1 MNFHETAIKYAQ
13 LAAAPVDSLGNLVQ
27 LVGSYPV
34 GTVRDAELAE
44 LEQAYRSTV
53 IAQLVSSSE
62 LKATAHVVLSQDD
75 DESGADAEVIGI
87 CFDSASAESL
97 ADEAAAEM
105 AARINKLLANDM
117 GADFEPVAVTQTAQ
131 ERIVHNSNV
140 GILGAIRV
148 KTASVSVE
156 MNGFGLQN
164 VTSPIIPLGV
174 PGL

>member
-1 MNFHETAIKYAQ
+1 M
-13 LAAAPVDSLGNLVQ
+13 
-27 LVGSYPV
+27 
-34 GTVRDAELAE
+34 
-44 LEQAYRSTV
+44 
-53 IAQLVSSSE
+53 
-62 LKATAHVVLSQDD
+62 
-75 DESGADAEVIGI
+75 IGI

-148 KTASVSVE
+148 KTASVSIE
-156 MNGFGLQN
+156 GNGFGLQN
-164 VTSPIIPLGV
+164 VTSPIIPLGCPACKPATRPGQV
-174 PGL
+174 PGFFLSADY